1 MSKKTRTMKPDILS
15 YLQTIDTAIRNK
27 SDIPWNFKEALSNK
41 VLSLTTNLVVP
52 DAPSSLCLIYECNNK
67 PEDGSEF
74 CCDEHRAIHEERS
87 SEPIRVRII
96 GNCWNGSTDPMKE
109 FGLGCKTPD
118 YKWNRIHLVDT
129 EPYDY
134 TVVINSPPPNTY
146 LNKDRTIIFHMEPNM
161 EISPQIWGEWSN
173 PQGFLKVFKHSTDYN
188 NLQWHM
194 NRTYTQFMEELE
206 APPPQKED
214 KVSII
219 ISGKYTDIG
228 HVHRWNLA
236 TALSQSDI
244 PIAFY
249 GMNNRYNLPNH
260 LGPLPHLTKD
270 IGMYQYKYHIAIE
283 NNSNYNYVTEK
294 IVDGILAECLT
305 FYWGAPNTRQYIDKM
320 AYIELDLSNID
331 NAINTIRKAIKEDW
345 WSQRIQYIR
354 EAKKKIINEL
364 AFMPR
369 LENYL
374 LSIQPE

>member
-1 MSKKTRTMKPDILS
+1 MKPDILS
-15 YLQTIDTAIRNK
+15 YLQSINSSLRDKI
-27 SDIPWNFKEALSNK
+27 DIPWNFKQTIANDALSII
-41 VLSLTTNLVVP
+41 TNMSIPTPPERVCKL
-52 DAPSSLCLIYECNNK
+52 YECNRQAL
-67 PEDGSEF
+67 DDSQF
-74 CCDEHRAIHEERS
+74 CCDDHMETHNAKMAT
-87 SEPIRVRII
+87 PIRVRIV
-96 GNCWNGSTDPMKE
+96 GNCWYGSTDPMKE
-109 FGLGCKTPD
+109 FGLGCKTND

-134 TVVINSPPPNTY
+134 TVVINSPPSGMVLDKKKT
-146 LNKDRTIIFHMEPNM
+146 LIFHMEPNM
-161 EISPQIWGEWSN
+161 EISPSIWGEWSN
-173 PQGFLKVFKHSTDYN
+173 PEGFLKVFKHSTDYN
-188 NLQWHM
+188 NLQWHL
-194 NRTYTQFMEELE
+194 NRTYTQLCQELE
-206 APPPQKED
+206 SPPQNKED

-236 TALSQSDI
+236 TSLSQSDI

-283 NNSNYNYVTEK
+283 NNSNYNYITEK

-320 AYIELDLSNID
+320 AYIELDVTNID
-331 NAINTIRKAIKEDW
+331 KAINTIKTAIKEDW

-364 AFMPR
+364 AFLPR
-369 LENYL
+369 LEKTL
-374 LSIQPE
+374 LQLENRS